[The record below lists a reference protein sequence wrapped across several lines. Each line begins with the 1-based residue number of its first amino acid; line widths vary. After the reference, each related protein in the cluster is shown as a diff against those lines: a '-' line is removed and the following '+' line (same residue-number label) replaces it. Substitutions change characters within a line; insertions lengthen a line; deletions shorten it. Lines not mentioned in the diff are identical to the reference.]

1 MKIVKIQK
9 EIKELN
15 ISIEE
20 IVTIKLMNV
29 LDSLFK
35 TYLIILNQ
43 KAGDDNK
50 LPNLQ
55 VLFSNLKDKERHMK

>member
-43 KAGDDNK
+43 KAGNDNK

-55 VLFSNLKDKERHMK
+55 ALFSNLKNKERHMK